1 MSIEED
7 PRLRV
12 ARRAFALSWI
22 FFTIFVAVNMVTA
35 LTLGNEPW
43 LFGLPLWVA
52 VSCILVP
59 TAFVLLL
66 IPLIEKL
73 IPDISLDD
81 DQEDKP

>member
-1 MSIEED
+1 MSFKED
-7 PRLRV
+7 PRVRV
-12 ARRAFALSWI
+12 ARRGFALSWI

-35 LTLGNEPW
+35 LALGDEPW

-59 TAFVLLL
+59 AAFVLLL

-73 IPDISLDD
+73 IPDIRLDD
-81 DQEDKP
+81 DQEDER